1 MSATGHPVS
10 SGEVPG
16 RYSRQVLFGPLGE
29 PGQLKLMDSRVAIVG
44 MGALG
49 TVLANH
55 MVRAG
60 VGYIRLIDRDFVEE
74 SNLQRQMLYEEADAA
89 DSRPKAAAAAE
100 RLGRINSL
108 VTIEPHVTDLNP
120 SNAEEL
126 LTGVD
131 LVLDGSDNF
140 AVRFLI
146 NDVCVKHSI
155 PWIYGGAVS
164 ARGVMMTILPGTTPC
179 FRCLFQQ
186 SPDQGA
192 LETCDTAGVLGS
204 IIHVVASYQAAE
216 ALKLLSGNHSA
227 MNKGMLHFDLW
238 HNFQGGMDMSAARS
252 PECPCCANGQ
262 YDYLSAEL
270 EGETLQSLCGR
281 NAVQIVPV
289 HPRKLNLEELEQALR
304 HSGTTERN
312 AFLLKY
318 KSDNGLTLVLFPD
331 GRAMVQGTDDL
342 TAAKSFYSRYVG
354 M

>member
-1 MSATGHPVS
+1 MNQS
-10 SGEVPG
+10 SGTPELVPT
-16 RYSRQVLFGPLGE
+16 RYSRQVLFSPLGE
-29 PGQLKLMDSRVAIVG
+29 SGQRKLMDSRVAIVG

-60 VGYIRLIDRDFVEE
+60 VGYVRLIDRDFVEE

-89 DSRPKAAAAAE
+89 SSRPKAAAAAE
-100 RLGRINSL
+100 RLARINSL

-186 SPDQGA
+186 PPDQGA
-192 LETCDTAGVLGS
+192 LETCDTAGVLAP
-204 IIHVVASYQAAE
+204 IIHVVASYQGVE
-216 ALKLLSGNHSA
+216 ALKLLSGSRETL
-227 MNKGMLHFDLW
+227 NKGMLHFDLW
-238 HNFQGGMDMSAARS
+238 HNFQGSMDMSNARWN
-252 PECPCCANGQ
+252 ECPCCGQ
-262 YDYLSAEL
+262 GQFDYLTAEL

-289 HPRKLNLEELEQALR
+289 RPRKLNLEEVETVLSR
-304 HSGTTERN
+304 SGAVERN

-318 KSDNGLTLVLFPD
+318 RSDNGLTLVLFPD
-331 GRAMVQGTDDL
+331 GRAMVQGTADL

>member
-1 MSATGHPVS
+1 MSTAGQPASTGA
-10 SGEVPG
+10 VPG

-186 SPDQGA
+186 APDQGA

-227 MNKGMLHFDLW
+227 LNKGMLHFDLW

-252 PECPCCANGQ
+252 PECPCCGQAQ
-262 YDYLSAEL
+262 YDYLTAEL

-289 HPRKLNLEELEQALR
+289 RPRKLNLEELEHALR
-304 HSGTTERN
+304 QSGTTERN

>member
-1 MSATGHPVS
+1 MTASRDHLEKAPA
-10 SGEVPG
+10 
-16 RYSRQVLFGPLGE
+16 RYSRQVLFTPLGE
-29 PGQLKLMDSRVAIVG
+29 DGQRKLMDSRVAIVG

-55 MVRAG
+55 MARSG

-74 SNLQRQMLYEEADAA
+74 SNLQRQMLYEEEDAA
-89 DSRPKAAAAAE
+89 GSRPKAAAAAE
-100 RLGRINSL
+100 RLSRINSL
-108 VTIEPHVTDLNP
+108 VRIEAHVTDLNP

-126 LTGVD
+126 LSGVD

-146 NDVCVKHSI
+146 NDVCVKHGI

-164 ARGVMMTILPGTTPC
+164 SRGVMMTILPGVTPC

-186 SPDQGA
+186 PPEQGA
-192 LETCDTAGVLGS
+192 AETCDTAGVLGP

-216 ALKLLSGNHSA
+216 AMKLLSGSRDALH
-227 MNKGMLHFDLW
+227 KGMLHFDLW
-238 HNFQGGMDMSAARS
+238 HNFQGHMDMANARW
-252 PECPCCANGQ
+252 EDCPCCGQ
-262 YDYLSAEL
+262 NRFDYLSSEL

-289 HPRKLNLEELEQALR
+289 RPRKLNLEEMEALLGR
-304 HSGTTERN
+304 SGPTERN

-318 KSDNGLTLVLFPD
+318 HSEETGLTLVLFPD
-331 GRAMVQGTDDL
+331 GRAMIQGTSDMA
-342 TAAKSFYSRYVG
+342 AAKSFYSRYVG